1 METVVFIN
9 ISTTSL
15 FLFTLKGLKLKP
27 THFPSHI
34 NKYSTPSTERERE
47 REGSEPIP
55 SSEEGEVLVI
65 PLQLEE
71 ASKGIALIPNPSF
84 NILLSFPLKIL
95 ILFGIMLSLWISPL
109 VASIMMA
116 LMDFA
121 C

>member
-1 METVVFIN
+1 MD
-9 ISTTSL
+9 SWPTTGPQTQTYPLSL
-15 FLFTLKGLKLKP
+15 TYQQIFNTL
-27 THFPSHI
+27 
-34 NKYSTPSTERERE
+34 NRERE